1 MKEKVFI
8 FVALPY
14 ANGPLHLG
22 HIAGAYLPYDAFRR
36 FMILSGREVISASGS
51 DEHGTPITIKAMQEG
66 ISPKEVA
73 TKFHK
78 VNTDIFMRM
87 NIEFDAFIET
97 SSDLHKKVVKDFIT
111 RLIDKG
117 LIYEGTMVQPFCPH
131 DNMFLPD
138 RYVKG
143 KCPKCGYENARGDQC
158 ENCGTTLEPSDLI
171 NPVCILDG
179 YTPEFRETKHL
190 FFRLSEFQRDLEK
203 FISDRR
209 YWRDNVIKYSRN
221 FISQGL
227 KDRPITRDLEWGVDV
242 PFPGYENK
250 KIYVWFEALI
260 GYITGTVAALGDYNK
275 ALELWKDKSIRHY
288 YFMGK
293 DNIPFHSIIW
303 PSMLLAEGEY
313 TLPYYVAAN
322 EYLNFQGEKF
332 SKSGGVGISM
342 PRLLESYNSEYIRF
356 GVFYNLPEGH
366 DSDFSLEEFQNK
378 VNNELIDKFGNF
390 VNRALILSFKKGKI
404 NRDQIEQSQKDI
416 EAEKFM
422 NKSIKE
428 IIANMENVN
437 IRDAFKIWLDLAR
450 YSNIYITERKP
461 WEACKK
467 DDANCLASI
476 YTSMKIVFTL
486 AVTGQIFLPETSR
499 KLLGWLGYNSP
510 VPINENLDY
519 PVAYVVQKPEKL
531 FEKITGKTINISLKV
546 AKVMEVSDHP
556 NAEKLY
562 LLDLDLGSEKRRIIS
577 GIKDSY
583 AKEALL
589 NKNIVIVSNLKP
601 ANIRGER
608 SNGMLLAAEENGVVH
623 LVLAPDG
630 SVPGTEVRIGDY
642 NVVVNEIS
650 IEEFKKHEIVT
661 VLHDNEVVPALRD
674 GSSYI
679 PLEVNGK
686 KLRIDGKVSEGIRI
700 K

>member
-36 FMILSGREVISASGS
+36 FMILTGREVISASGS
-51 DEHGTPITIKAMQEG
+51 DEHGTPITIRAIKDG
-66 ISPKEVA
+66 ITPKEVA
-73 TKFHK
+73 TKFH
-78 VNTDIFMRM
+78 NINSQIFRSMDIR
-87 NIEFDAFIET
+87 FDAYIET
-97 SSDLHKKVVKDFIT
+97 SSEMHKKVVKDFIT
-111 RLIDKG
+111 TLIKNNY
-117 LIYEGTMVQPFCPH
+117 IYEGKMVQPYCPH
-131 DNMFLPD
+131 DKMFLPD

-158 ENCGTTLEPSDLI
+158 ENCGATLEPYELI

-190 FFRLSEFQRDLEK
+190 FFKLSDFQDKLEK
-203 FISDRR
+203 FISERN
-209 YWRDNVIKYSRN
+209 YWRDNVLKYSRN

-227 KDRPITRDLEWGVDV
+227 KDRPITRDLEWGVEV

-260 GYITGTVAALGDYNK
+260 GYITGTVKALGDYEK
-275 ALELWKDKSIRHY
+275 ALDLWKDKSIRHY

-303 PSMLLAEGEY
+303 PAMLMAEGHY
-313 TLPYYVAAN
+313 NLPYYVAAN

-332 SKSGGVGISM
+332 SKSGGIGISM
-342 PRLLESYNSEYIRF
+342 PTLLENYDPEYIRF

-378 VNNELIDKFGNF
+378 VNSELIDKFGNF

-404 NRDQIEQSQKDI
+404 SRDQIAQNTLDQ
-416 EAEKFM
+416 EAEKYM
-422 NKSIKE
+422 RNSIKT
-428 IIANMENVN
+428 IIQNMENVN
-437 IRDAFKIWLDLAR
+437 IREAFKTWLDLAR
-450 YSNIYITERKP
+450 YSNIFITERKP

-467 DDANCLASI
+467 DDANCLSSI

-486 AVTGQIFLPETSR
+486 AVTGQIFLPKTSE
-499 KLLGWLGYNSP
+499 KVLSWLGYKEP
-510 VPINENLDY
+510 VPIKEDLDY
-519 PVAYVVQKPEKL
+519 PIAYVAQKPEKL
-531 FEKITGKTINISLKV
+531 FEKISSRNINISLKV
-546 AKVMEVSDHP
+546 ARVENVADHP

-562 LLDLDLGSEKRRIIS
+562 LLDLDLGKEKRRIIS

-583 AKEALL
+583 TKDQLL
-589 NKNIVIVSNLKP
+589 NKKIVIVSNLKP
-601 ANIRGER
+601 ATIRGEK
-608 SNGMLLAAEENGVVH
+608 SNGMLLAAEEDNVVH
-623 LVLAPDG
+623 LVIAPDD
-630 SVPGTEVRIGDY
+630 SLPGTEIKIGDY
-642 NVVVNEIS
+642 SIIDNEIS
-650 IEEFKKHEIVT
+650 IDEFKKHEILT
-661 VLHDNEVVPALRD
+661 YLKDGEIIPALKD
-674 GSSYI
+674 NNNFV
-679 PLEVNGK
+679 PLTVNGK
-686 KLRIDGKVSEGIRI
+686 YLKLDGKVKEGIRI

>member
-36 FMILSGREVISASGS
+36 FMILTGREVISASGS

-66 ISPKEVA
+66 ISPKEIA
-73 TKFHK
+73 TKFHN
-78 VNTDIFMRM
+78 VNSDIFKRM
-87 NIEFDAFIET
+87 NIEFNAFIET
-97 SSDLHKKVVKDFIT
+97 SSDLHKMVVKDFIT
-111 RLIDKG
+111 KLIDKG
-117 LIYEGTMVQPFCPH
+117 YIYEGNMVQPFCPH

-158 ENCGTTLEPSDLI
+158 ENCGATLEPSELI

-190 FFRLSEFQRDLEK
+190 FFKLSSFQEDMEK
-203 FISDRR
+203 FISERK
-209 YWRDNVIKYSRN
+209 YWRDNVLKYSRN

-227 KDRPITRDLEWGVDV
+227 KDRPITRDLEWGVDI
-242 PFPGYENK
+242 PFPGYESK

-260 GYITGTVAALGDYNK
+260 GYITGTVQALNDYNG
-275 ALELWKDKSIRHY
+275 ALELWKDRKIRHY

-303 PSMLLAEGEY
+303 PAMLMAEGEY

-342 PRLLESYNSEYIRF
+342 PKLLEIYNSEYIRF

-378 VNNELIDKFGNF
+378 VNSELIDKFGNF

-404 NRDQIEQSQKDI
+404 NRDQIAQSQRDI

-422 NKSIKE
+422 RDSLKSI
-428 IIANMENVN
+428 IGNMENVN
-437 IRDAFKIWLDLAR
+437 IREAFKVWLELAR

-486 AVTGQIFLPETSR
+486 AVSGQIFLPETSK
-499 KLLGWLGYNSP
+499 KLLSWLGYNEP
-510 VPINENLDY
+510 VELREDIDY
-519 PVAYVVQKPEKL
+519 PVAHVLQKPEKL
-531 FEKITGKTINISLKV
+531 FEKITSKSLNISLKV
-546 AKVMEVSDHP
+546 AQVMDVMDHP

-562 LLDLDLGSEKRRIIS
+562 LLDLNLGEEKRRIIS

-583 AKEALL
+583 TKEALL
-589 NKNIVIVSNLKP
+589 NKKIVIVSNLKP
-601 ANIRGER
+601 AVIRGEK
-608 SNGMLLAAEENGVVH
+608 SNGMLLAAEEDGVVH
-623 LVLAPDG
+623 LVLAPEDTKPG
-630 SVPGTEVRIGDY
+630 SEIGIGDY
-642 NVVVNEIS
+642 NITNEEIS
-650 IEEFKKHEIVT
+650 IEEFKKHEIMT
-661 VLHDNEVVPALRD
+661 YEKDGDIIPALHYND
-674 GSSYI
+674 SFI
-679 PLEVNGK
+679 PLTINGK
-686 KLRIDGKVSEGIRI
+686 NLRIDGKVSKGIRI